1 MIVEERI
8 RRYKY
13 VPFNAGSLNI
23 IKDGTMK
30 FSHPAKV
37 NDPFDCAPDL
47 QTDDINKYIDSR
59 PDLLNKVRDYL
70 KLSKKELKKKKSTMV
85 TEFELV
91 VKDGTFGRNLIE
103 NVGIC
108 SLSRDP
114 LSLLMWAHYAQH
126 HTGFVIEFDIPVT
139 ISTVDTQLSQEYI
152 FELLVPHEVEY
163 QKNKPLVSFFD
174 DDEEKRR
181 KYFLIKGH
189 DWCYEQEERVIDYV
203 RGQGIHHYD
212 RSILNSVI
220 VGMKMDDDDYK
231 TVLDCV
237 NNMNNETG
245 LNVQTHKA
253 EPMKGTY
260 GLIVPNRPDLKGLNT
275 STYSLV
281 CP

>member
-13 VPFNAGSLNI
+13 LPFNAGSLSI

-30 FSHPAKV
+30 FSHPTKV

-47 QTDDINKYIDSR
+47 QADDIKKYIDSR
-59 PDLLNKVRDYL
+59 PDLLKKVRNYL
-70 KLSKKELKKKKSTMV
+70 KLSKNELKKKKSSMV
-85 TEFELV
+85 AQIELV
-91 VKDGTFGRNLIE
+91 VKDGTFGRGLID

-114 LSLLMWAHYAQH
+114 LNLLMWAHYAQH

-139 ISTVDTQLSQEYI
+139 ISTEETHLSQEYI
-152 FELLVPHEVEY
+152 FELLVPHEVQY

-174 DDEEKRR
+174 DAEEKRR

-203 RGQGIHHYD
+203 RGQGIHPYD

-220 VGMKMDDDDYK
+220 VGMKMDNDNYN
-231 TVLDCV
+231 TVVDCV
-237 NNMNNETG
+237 NNMNKETG
-245 LNVQTHKA
+245 LNIQTYKA

-260 GLIVPNRPDLKGLNT
+260 GLFVPNRPDLNRLNT
-275 STYSLV
+275 NTHS
-281 CP
+281 